1 MVVAECKSVAQK
13 YAEAEKKVD
22 YFFKKDE
29 HVEWEKANKN
39 YFYQNGDKLEVAM
52 NVVVLN
58 LADIDTATMSYRM
71 KLEIWVAWPLTKDE
85 VKNYYLNP
93 DEWKPQI
100 HPDPTPWTITI
111 EKSEKMKFLSGRTT
125 QVFLWRGKFV
135 ACECTLV
142 TAIYLESMELVNF
155 PFDCQHFHALIG
167 IRCDCDVPFKVVNN
181 NVVYADLESIGGF
194 NNFDGRAMAKMVLN
208 DKGCTFN
215 VRTHLLTLNDFN
227 LENIECEIE
236 NTGKFLYTN
245 KKIIFKQKV

>member
-1 MVVAECKSVAQK
+1 MADSTNIDKR
-13 YAEAEKKVD
+13 YEKANRKLN
-22 YFFKKDE
+22 YFFKKDQI
-29 HVEWEKANKN
+29 VKWQRATDS
-39 YFYQNGDKLEVAM
+39 YFYQYGELLQIAM

-71 KLEIWVAWPLTKDE
+71 KLEIWVAWPLTEEE
-85 VKNYYLNP
+85 VISYYENP
-93 DEWKPQI
+93 DEWKPYI

-111 EKSEKMKFLSGRTT
+111 EKSEKMKFLSGRET

-167 IRCDCDVPFKVVNN
+167 IRCDCDIPVKIVNN
-181 NVVYADLESIGGF
+181 KIFHTELEDIGGF

-208 DKGCTFN
+208 EEGCTFN
-215 VRTHLLTLNDFN
+215 VRTHLLTLKDFK

-236 NTGKFLYTN
+236 NTR
-245 KKIIFKQKV
+245 KQI